1 MVIMAR
7 EMLKLRKGDSAMM
20 IKTDGSMELA
30 GVEDK
35 PLVNEKGEMSPIILF
50 AAAWGRKDDNVM
62 RVLIENFKQA
72 VRDGQFGFEAKRDI
86 LEQERIMSESTA
98 SGAVTMDSSS
108 GAVTMDSSSGAVTT
122 EQVKPKLIP
131 TQSAE
136 EYARGKRQEAVLES
150 YAEAGRNPDPRAVA
164 QREKMLKGAK
174 VISTK
179 SFDKH
184 VQPALP
190 VEQTLAY
197 QNATPEEQ
205 ALMKQNQDNPTKP
218 EGYNP
223 SNINE
228 SDKVVEA
235 QTVGNVTIEEGV
247 PNENK

>member
-1 MVIMAR
+1 MAR

-20 IKTDGSMELA
+20 IKTDGSIELA
-30 GVEDK
+30 GLEDK

-50 AAAWGRKDDNVM
+50 AAAWGRRDDKVM
-62 RVLIENFKQA
+62 LVLIENFKQA

-86 LEQERIMSESTA
+86 LEQDRIMSESIA
-98 SGAVTMDSSS
+98 S

-131 TQSAE
+131 TLSAE
-136 EYARGKRQEAVLES
+136 EYARGKRQEAALES

-174 VISTK
+174 VVSTK
-179 SFDKH
+179 PFNKH
-184 VQPALP
+184 VQPDLP

-205 ALMKQNQDNPTKP
+205 VLMKQNQDKPTKP

-223 SNINE
+223 SNVNE

>member
-1 MVIMAR
+1 MAR

-86 LEQERIMSESTA
+86 LEQERIMSESIA

>member
-1 MVIMAR
+1 MAR

-20 IKTDGSMELA
+20 IKTDGSIELA
-30 GVEDK
+30 GLEDK

-50 AAAWGRKDDNVM
+50 AAAWGRRDDKVM
-62 RVLIENFKQA
+62 LVLIENFKQA

-86 LEQERIMSESTA
+86 LEQDRIMSESIA
-98 SGAVTMDSSS
+98 S

-131 TQSAE
+131 TLSAE
-136 EYARGKRQEAVLES
+136 EYARGKRQEAALES

-174 VISTK
+174 VVSTK
-179 SFDKH
+179 PFNKH
-184 VQPALP
+184 VQPDLP

-205 ALMKQNQDNPTKP
+205 VLMKQNQDKPTKP

-223 SNINE
+223 SNVNE

-235 QTVGNVTIEEGV
+235 QTIGNVTIEEEIG
-247 PNENK
+247 NENK

>member
-1 MVIMAR
+1 MAR

-136 EYARGKRQEAVLES
+136 EYARGKQQEAVLES

>member
-1 MVIMAR
+1 MAR

>member
-1 MVIMAR
+1 MAR

-98 SGAVTMDSSS
+98 S

>member
-1 MVIMAR
+1 MAR

-184 VQPALP
+184 VQPDLP

-205 ALMKQNQDNPTKP
+205 ALMKQNQDKPTKP

-235 QTVGNVTIEEGV
+235 QTVGNVTIEEEIG
-247 PNENK
+247 NENK

>member
-1 MVIMAR
+1 MAR

-20 IKTDGSMELA
+20 IKTDGSIELA

-184 VQPALP
+184 VQPDLP

>member
-1 MVIMAR
+1 MAR

-20 IKTDGSMELA
+20 IKTDGTMELA
-30 GVEDK
+30 GLEDK

-50 AAAWGRKDDNVM
+50 AAAWGRRDDKVM
-62 RVLIENFKQA
+62 LVLIENFKQA

-86 LEQERIMSESTA
+86 LEQDRIMSESIA
-98 SGAVTMDSSS
+98 
-108 GAVTMDSSSGAVTT
+108 SGAVTT

-131 TQSAE
+131 TLSAE
-136 EYARGKRQEAVLES
+136 EYARGKRQEAALES
-150 YAEAGRNPDPRAVA
+150 YAEAGRNPDPRVVA

-174 VISTK
+174 VVSTK
-179 SFDKH
+179 PFNKH
-184 VQPALP
+184 VQPDLP

-205 ALMKQNQDNPTKP
+205 VLMKQNQDKPTKP

-223 SNINE
+223 SNVNE